1 MTRKKRQG
9 IISLP
14 KLVAVVTF
22 TLVAVLMVD
31 FGRKALDNYQIQR
44 QVEWLRERTAS
55 EQQTNDSLQEE
66 LDYVSSDAYVE
77 QIARERLKLVQP
89 GEVAVVVVPQ
99 DAEAPS
105 ASSDSPAA
113 GIREEGAL
121 PYWQQW
127 ANLLLGSE

>member
-9 IISLP
+9 IIPLP
-14 KLVAVVTF
+14 RLVAIVTF
-22 TLVAVLMVD
+22 TLVAALMVD

-44 QVEWLRERTAS
+44 QVEWLRERTAT
-55 EQQTNDSLQEE
+55 EQQANDSLQEE

-89 GEVAVVVVPQ
+89 GETAVVVVPQ
-99 DAEAPS
+99 AAEAPS
-105 ASSDSPAA
+105 ASSHSPAA
-113 GIREEGAL
+113 GIQEDEAL